1 MELLL
6 LLAAVTLGGLIK
18 GLNGFG
24 YALVS
29 TSLLTLVMPAQEAVA
44 LMIIPLIIANIE
56 LTAKL
61 DIKELR
67 TCLDRFKAYIAASF
81 IGVAL
86 GMILIDYMP
95 SLLLKKAVG
104 LLVLGFVASRT
115 QKISKIFSTAKTFCV
130 ENPRIEPLLGL
141 LSGLV
146 FGSSNV
152 GVPFVAYFK
161 ELELSREKFVS
172 MIAVTVLASS
182 LLRIGLATSL
192 GLYKGKDAVL
202 ISAALGIPG
211 LLAVKAGDRIGEKL
225 PQKVT
230 EKASLLLLLAIGLKL
245 LGTF

>member
-1 MELLL
+1 MDITVI
-6 LLAAVTLGGLIK
+6 LAAVALGGLIK

-61 DIKELR
+61 SVEELKA
-67 TCLDRFKAYIAASF
+67 CIDRFKAYIAASF
-81 IGVAL
+81 IGVTA
-86 GMILIDYMP
+86 GMLLIDYMP

-104 LLVLGFVASRT
+104 LIVLGFVASRIR
-115 QKISKIFSTAKTFCV
+115 KISRVFSTAKNFCV
-130 ENPRIEPLLGL
+130 ENLGIEPLLGL
-141 LSGLV
+141 FSGLV

-161 ELELSREKFVS
+161 ELELSRERFVS
-172 MIAVTVLASS
+172 MIAITVLASS
-182 LLRIGLATSL
+182 VLRIGLASYL
-192 GLYKGKDAVL
+192 GLYTGTESIL

-211 LLAVKAGDRIGEKL
+211 LIAVKAGDRIGEKL
-225 PQKVT
+225 PAEVT